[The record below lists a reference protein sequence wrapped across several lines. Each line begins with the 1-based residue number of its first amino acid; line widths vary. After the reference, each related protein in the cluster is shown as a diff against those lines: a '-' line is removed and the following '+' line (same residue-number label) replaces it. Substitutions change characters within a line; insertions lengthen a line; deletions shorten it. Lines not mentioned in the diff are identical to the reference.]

1 MKDQITPKERLRL
14 ALLKEKVDRP
24 PCICPGGM
32 MNMVVEDVMDI
43 TGCSWPEAH
52 SDAKLMAA
60 LSAGIYENGGFEN
73 FGVPFCMTVEA
84 EAMGAEVF
92 LGTRINEPRV
102 TKYIINSV
110 SDWANLKRINV
121 NEGRAKTVIDA
132 IKILKDRNSE
142 VPIVANLI
150 GPVSLAASLMEP
162 VDFYKEIIKKPMEA
176 HKLMEF
182 VTENLIEFGKAQL
195 AAGADVLAISDPSA
209 TGEILGPV
217 SFKRFAVPYL
227 NKIVDALKQYA
238 ATGIII
244 HICGRLKSIYE
255 ELNSLNSHAISFD
268 SITSVRQVCE
278 NVHNKAI
285 MGNVSTFTLE
295 NGSEGNIK
303 DLTLNCLD
311 SGVNI
316 LSPACGIGPKT
327 SFGQIKKMVE
337 TSKKYKLNSKY

>member
-1 MKDQITPKERLRL
+1 MLTPKERLRL

-32 MNMVVEDVMDI
+32 MNMIVEDVMDK
-43 TGCSWPEAH
+43 TCCKWPEAH
-52 SDAKLMAA
+52 ADAKSMAE

-92 LGTRINEPRV
+92 LGTKINEPRV
-102 TKYIINSV
+102 TKYIITSV
-110 SDWANLKRINV
+110 SEWSNLKKINV
-121 NEGRAKTVIDA
+121 NEGRVKTVIEA
-132 IKILKDRNSE
+132 IKILKDKNSE
-142 VPIVANLI
+142 VPIVANLT
-150 GPVSLAASLMEP
+150 GPISLAASLMEP
-162 VDFYKEIIKKPMEA
+162 VNFYKEIIKKPMEA
-176 HKLMEF
+176 HKLMEC

-195 AAGADVLAISDPSA
+195 KAGADVLAISDPSA
-209 TGEILGPV
+209 TGEILGPA
-217 SFKRFAVPYL
+217 SFKKFALPYL
-227 NKIVDALKQYA
+227 NKIVAALRAYA
-238 ATGIII
+238 DMGIII

-255 ELNSLNSHAISFD
+255 ELNSLNSDAISFD
-268 SITSVRQVCE
+268 SITSIRQVCE

-295 NGSEGNIK
+295 NGSTEDIK
-303 DLTLNCLD
+303 DLTLNCLG

-327 SFGQIKKMVE
+327 AFRHIKTMVE
-337 TSKKYKLNSKY
+337 TAKEYKAF